1 VASNNDDSYMPAN
14 PRRGTALLVIT
25 IVIVATGAFL
35 FIAPGGFGAGE
46 RPVRVAVVDSGMT
59 ANGFLQWKI
68 AAEKSFVAS
77 EYGYSSTD
85 NATGDSAPHG
95 ILHGSY
101 VARII
106 VQDAPNVLIVNA
118 KVVDSTNAALEPAI
132 AAAIHWA
139 VDEQDCDVVNLSLGR
154 TASSQDV
161 LRDVVRWAF
170 ERGVTVV
177 AAAGNNGQDGVSGS
191 SIESPAAYPQV
202 IAVGAVNEKRTPY
215 AFSGRGPLR
224 NGSAKPDISADG
236 WYTDQKTSLTVLG
249 TSFAAPR
256 VTAAAVNV
264 ISHCRNN
271 GWEWTPGMVKAA
283 LIASA
288 QHLSSDSWEVGAGYL
303 DVQSALNYLDAVP
316 KSGNL
321 PLAACVLPS
330 GRPYSFERWFVNTT
344 GIAAFSMFAST
355 NAAFDLFYEGSASPW
370 IGGPQTVLVNQT
382 GSFSL
387 RIRVI
392 SGSSMHNLRTVI
404 TLIAP
409 GYHSVRAQL
418 RFNAT
423 VGLALVAFDTSHSP
437 WWTDS
442 IFGQFRDFYRLLT
455 QLGIAVE
462 AITDPESL
470 ELDLMLR
477 YDAIVVLD
485 PCAWDYVS
493 TDGNPTKN
501 RSASYSQQEID
512 SYVAYWKAGRG
523 LLVAGLQNSNIDVGS
538 ANQLLAPFNVTMN
551 YDSIP
556 PITIVVNGVAST
568 VEVTNLVPHN
578 VTKDIESFDF
588 NGCSLNYSGTCFPLA
603 WTQVSWK
610 DAKGVEHVSEKTVLA
625 GLEAYTGSRMIV
637 VGSNYLFDNWG
648 ISGLYRS
655 NQNSKLGVQ
664 MILWLTG
671 LTWP

>member
-1 VASNNDDSYMPAN
+1 VASNNDDYRTPAN
-14 PRRGTALLVIT
+14 PRRGTALLVAT
-25 IVIVATGAFL
+25 IVIVAMGAFL

-46 RPVRVAVVDSGMT
+46 RPVRVAVVDSGIT
-59 ANGFLQWKI
+59 ANGILQGKI
-68 AAEKSFVAS
+68 VAEKSFVAS

-85 NATGDSAPHG
+85 NATLDSAPHG

-118 KVVDSTNAALEPAI
+118 KVVDATNAALEPAI
-132 AAAIHWA
+132 AAAMHWA
-139 VDEQDCDVVNLSLGR
+139 VDEQDCDVINLSLGR
-154 TASSQDV
+154 AATSQDL

-170 ERGVTVV
+170 EKGVVVV
-177 AAAGNNGQDGVSGS
+177 AAAGNNGQGGIAGS
-191 SIESPAAYPQV
+191 SIESPAVYPQV
-202 IAVGAVNEKRTPY
+202 IAVGAVNEEKAPY
-215 AFSGRGPLR
+215 EFSGRGPLR

-249 TSFAAPR
+249 TSFAAPH
-256 VTAAAVNV
+256 VTAAAVTV
-264 ISHCRNN
+264 ISYCRNK

-283 LIASA
+283 LVASA
-288 QHLSSDSWEVGAGYL
+288 EHLSSDSWEVGAGYL
-303 DVQSALNYLDAVP
+303 DMQSALSYLDAVP

-344 GIAAFSMFAST
+344 GIVEFSIFASS

-370 IGGPQTVLVNQT
+370 VGGPQAILVNQT
-382 GSFSL
+382 GLFSL
-387 RIRVI
+387 RIHVI
-392 SGSSMHNLRTVI
+392 SATSMHDLRAII
-404 TLIAP
+404 TLVAP
-409 GYHSVRAQL
+409 GYYSIRAQL
-418 RFNAT
+418 RFSAS

-442 IFGQFRDFYRLLT
+442 VFGQYREFYRLLT

-462 AITDPESL
+462 EITNPELL

-485 PCAWDYVS
+485 PCAWDIS
-493 TDGNPTKN
+493 TDGTLVKN
-501 RSASYSQQEID
+501 RSASYSQREID

-523 LLVAGLQNSNIDVGS
+523 ILVAGLQNSSIDVGS
-538 ANQLLAPFNVTMN
+538 ANQLLNPFNVTMN

-556 PITIVVNGVAST
+556 PITIIVNGIAST
-568 VEVTNLVPHN
+568 VAVTNLVSHN
-578 VTKDIESFDF
+578 VTRNVESFDF
-588 NGCSLNYSGTCFPLA
+588 NGCSLNCSGTCFPLA
-603 WTQVSWK
+603 WTEVSWK
-610 DAKGVEHVSEKTVLA
+610 DTEGIEHRANRTVLV
-625 GLEAYTGSRMIV
+625 GLESYTGSRMIV
-637 VGSNYLFDNWG
+637 AGSNYLFDNWG
-648 ISGLYRS
+648 ISGLYKS
-655 NQNSKLGVQ
+655 TQNSKLALQ

-671 LTWP
+671 LIWP

>member
-1 VASNNDDSYMPAN
+1 VASNNDDYRTPAN
-14 PRRGTALLVIT
+14 PRRGTALLVAT

-46 RPVRVAVVDSGMT
+46 RPVRVAVVDSGIT
-59 ANGFLQWKI
+59 ANGVLQGKI
-68 AAEKSFVAS
+68 VAEKSFVAS

-85 NATGDSAPHG
+85 NATGDSVPHG

-118 KVVDSTNAALEPAI
+118 KVVDATNTALEPAI
-132 AAAIHWA
+132 AAAMHWA
-139 VDEQDCDVVNLSLGR
+139 VDEQDCDVINLSLGR
-154 TASSQDV
+154 AATSQDL

-170 ERGVTVV
+170 EKGVAVV
-177 AAAGNNGQDGVSGS
+177 AAAGNNGQGGIAGS
-191 SIESPAAYPQV
+191 SIESPAVYPQV
-202 IAVGAVNEKRTPY
+202 IAVGAVNEEKAPY
-215 AFSGRGPLR
+215 EFSGRGPLR

-249 TSFAAPR
+249 TSFAAPH
-256 VTAAAVNV
+256 VTAAAVTV
-264 ISHCRNN
+264 ISYCRNN

-283 LIASA
+283 LVVSA
-288 QHLSSDSWEVGAGYL
+288 EHLSSDSWEVGAGYL
-303 DVQSALNYLDAVP
+303 DVQSAISYLDAVP

-344 GIAAFSMFAST
+344 GIVEFSVFAST
-355 NAAFDLFYEGSASPW
+355 NATFDLFYEGSASPW
-370 IGGPQTVLVNQT
+370 VGGPQTILVNQT
-382 GSFSL
+382 GLFSL

-392 SGSSMHNLRTVI
+392 SRTSIHDLRAVI
-404 TLIAP
+404 TLVAP
-409 GYHSVRAQL
+409 GYYSIRAQL
-418 RFNAT
+418 RFSAS

-442 IFGQFRDFYRLLT
+442 VFGQFREFYRLLT
-455 QLGIAVE
+455 QLGIAIE
-462 AITDPESL
+462 EITNPELL

-485 PCAWDYVS
+485 PCAWDIS
-493 TDGNPTKN
+493 TDGTLVKNP
-501 RSASYSQQEID
+501 SASYSQREIA

-523 LLVAGLQNSNIDVGS
+523 LLVAGLQNSSIDVGG
-538 ANQLLAPFNVTMN
+538 ANQLLSPFNVTMN

-556 PITIVVNGVAST
+556 PITVIVNGIAST
-568 VEVTNLVPHN
+568 VAVTNLVSHN
-578 VTKDIESFDF
+578 VTQNVDSFDF
-588 NGCSLNYSGTCFPLA
+588 NGCSLNCSGTCFPLA
-603 WTQVSWK
+603 WTEVSWK
-610 DAKGVEHVSEKTVLA
+610 DTEGIEHRANRTVLV
-625 GLEAYTGSRMIV
+625 GLESYTGSRMIV

-648 ISGLYRS
+648 ISGLYKS
-655 NQNSKLGVQ
+655 TQNSKLALQ